1 MIQNISLIIT
11 WLTWV
16 YRVWDIDWVL
26 TGPSQQDSLKLLLR
40 SESPKSFV
48 PYPIRQKDNTAFG
61 AVFFSTVASNPH
73 LLCNK
78 SIPRD
83 IVSSGYPKVETRNT
97 PQIGLFFTRNS
108 RCLDSQ
114 WKTVSSVRYIYS
126 IETKPKDLREKL
138 KSSKSMRVKTGYP
151 NLFTVTIYRLC
162 LIWWLEPGTLL
173 HFSIQAEVKLNQSQS
188 CLVRTGVPA
197 LRSS

>member
-1 MIQNISLIIT
+1 MIQNISIIIT
-11 WLTWV
+11 SLTWV
-16 YRVWDIDWVL
+16 YRAWDIDWVL

-48 PYPIRQKDNTAFG
+48 PYPIRQKDNTVFG

-83 IVSSGYPKVETRNT
+83 SVSSGYPKTEKRNT

-114 WKTVSSVRYIYS
+114 WKNVSSVRYIYS
-126 IETKPKDLREKL
+126 IETKPKDFREKS
-138 KSSKSMRVKTGYP
+138 KSSKSTRIKPTSQSRFTLF
-151 NLFTVTIYRLC
+151 NLMT
-162 LIWWLEPGTLL
+162 WAWN
-173 HFSIQAEVKLNQSQS
+173 FSFPSRQKLNRSQS